1 MVIRFGGLATGI
13 DTEKLIQDMMRVQ
26 RLKVDRVEQQK
37 TLSEWQREAYN
48 KINRTFANFILES
61 QKSFGFTQTTTRG
74 GLLLQSVSSLN
85 WVKSATPANQD
96 IVKVSAR
103 ADAMDGT
110 YNVEVVQLAS
120 NWSAASKHAIAADK
134 TVKELLDFEGKE
146 IYTFTLKTGKT
157 GEEGIIIELKA
168 DDTMATLAKKINDA
182 GIGVAAQYDRGT
194 GLFFLQTKETGS
206 ESYIEFGADAEEL
219 FIDTLGLRYI
229 DGGSPVSIETG
240 KQYTGK
246 NAIINF
252 GAAENVE
259 FQSNHFSLNGINFEL
274 KSEGSTTITVGT
286 DVDGVYEKIKEFV
299 ENYNALLDVLNLAI
313 REEKYRNF
321 PPLTKEQ
328 KEAMSEKE
336 IEAWESKA
344 KSGLLR
350 NDLYISSIISTMRS
364 GLYEAVGNTENSDGL
379 SLFNFGITTER
390 YSMGSTGGKLVIDEE
405 KLKDA
410 IRNDVNQVLEL
421 FFAQPDS
428 KITDQAEK
436 RNQTGIVSRLYGDI
450 IDGMKRIITKAGP
463 GDDASLYRSV
473 DASMLIDF
481 VSKQSSI
488 SLLDRDIQQYG
499 ERIDRLN
506 AQLAR
511 VENRL
516 WAQFVAMEKAIGEM
530 NSRAAW
536 LTQQLGGG
544 Q

>member
-1 MVIRFGGLATGI
+1 M
-13 DTEKLIQDMMRVQ
+13 
-26 RLKVDRVEQQK
+26 
-37 TLSEWQREAYN
+37 
-48 KINRTFANFILES
+48 
-61 QKSFGFTQTTTRG
+61 
-74 GLLLQSVSSLN
+74 
-85 WVKSATPANQD
+85 
-96 IVKVSAR
+96 
-103 ADAMDGT
+103 
-110 YNVEVVQLAS
+110 
-120 NWSAASKHAIAADK
+120 
-134 TVKELLDFEGKE
+134 
-146 IYTFTLKTGKT
+146 
-157 GEEGIIIELKA
+157 
-168 DDTMATLAKKINDA
+168 
-182 GIGVAAQYDRGT
+182 
-194 GLFFLQTKETGS
+194 
-206 ESYIEFGADAEEL
+206 
-219 FIDTLGLRYI
+219 
-229 DGGSPVSIETG
+229 
-240 KQYTGK
+240 
-246 NAIINF
+246 
-252 GAAENVE
+252 
-259 FQSNHFSLNGINFEL
+259 
-274 KSEGSTTITVGT
+274 
-286 DVDGVYEKIKEFV
+286 
-299 ENYNALLDVLNLAI
+299 
-313 REEKYRNF
+313 
-321 PPLTKEQ
+321 
-328 KEAMSEKE
+328 
-336 IEAWESKA
+336 
-344 KSGLLR
+344 
-350 NDLYISSIISTMRS
+350 
-364 GLYEAVGNTENSDGL
+364 YEAVGNTENSDGL